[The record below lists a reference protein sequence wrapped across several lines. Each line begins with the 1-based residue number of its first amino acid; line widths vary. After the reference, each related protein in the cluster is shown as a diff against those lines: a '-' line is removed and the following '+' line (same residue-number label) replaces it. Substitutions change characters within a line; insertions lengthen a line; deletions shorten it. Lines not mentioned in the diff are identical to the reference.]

1 MPPQWRPSWAP
12 AGAAKQAHGGVALPE
27 VKAARVMVEVD
38 GDMAVVAA
46 AELVVRV
53 RVVEVMG
60 RAARVAE
67 A

>member
-1 MPPQWRPSWAP
+1 
-12 AGAAKQAHGGVALPE
+12 
-27 VKAARVMVEVD
+27 MVEVD

>member
-1 MPPQWRPSWAP
+1 MA
-12 AGAAKQAHGGVALPE
+12 
-27 VKAARVMVEVD
+27 EVD
-38 GDMAVVAA
+38 GDMAVAVA

-53 RVVEVMG
+53 RVEEVMG

>member
-12 AGAAKQAHGGVALPE
+12 AGAAKQAHGWVALPE